1 MAEPHI
7 ALRRFT
13 KNKLWPSSLAAS
25 NKVRSLQACD
35 QRVTASLECRLNG
48 VDTTWQN
55 INHIDKKHEHKKHE
69 ISQQNNKQ
77 IC

>member
-7 ALRRFT
+7 ALRRFR
-13 KNKLWPSSLAAS
+13 KNTMWLSSLADS
-25 NKVRSLQACD
+25 NKDRSLQACD

-48 VDTTWQN
+48 VDTTRHN
-55 INHIDKKHEHKKHE
+55 INHIDEKHEHKKHE
-69 ISQQNNKQ
+69 ISQKNNKQ